1 MLIVIQF
8 RGSSKINKIRLFR
21 CVFAW
26 NERIWQKKVSLC
38 PVNEILIKVD
48 DYWDYREMCHRMR
61 SIIVLFHMDFHAKL
75 SSLSLS
81 SAKGRTTSIIVVVEV
96 KKICDVD
103 SEVYRLVLI
112 DYAAP
117 NKKIYPIRLELN
129 CLA

>member
-1 MLIVIQF
+1 
-8 RGSSKINKIRLFR
+8 
-21 CVFAW
+21 
-26 NERIWQKKVSLC
+26 
-38 PVNEILIKVD
+38 
-48 DYWDYREMCHRMR
+48 
-61 SIIVLFHMDFHAKL
+61 MDFHAKL